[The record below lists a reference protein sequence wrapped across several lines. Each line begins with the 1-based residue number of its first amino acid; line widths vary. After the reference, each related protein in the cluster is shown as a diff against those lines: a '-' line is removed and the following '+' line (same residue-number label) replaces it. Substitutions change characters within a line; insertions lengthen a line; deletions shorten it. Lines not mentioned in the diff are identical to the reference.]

1 MSDRP
6 VDPACECHSMDDT
19 PTPAPSQEL
28 VPFTPAT
35 VPTTLPQRVEDL
47 DPPYSAYPSISL
59 RSTLYPENAPIGL
72 GIRHVR
78 PYAHFIFEKW
88 HLWSAYDYYALY
100 LDDLLNAVASDIVLD
115 DLPRYDLF
123 VPEEHV
129 PEGEVSMYGR
139 VLRAGTFQEST
150 SPLQTRLI
158 KTSRPGG
165 TDRDPGSAWHT
176 GLVMTVEGLPEGSSI
191 DRLIAGAG
199 VWCLIELY
207 EHIRQNDRIELS
219 WDGVIV
225 THIVS
230 PAEAA
235 GSGPI
240 RIFVSE
246 AIILQGGLLGTL
258 TLRFRVQDVVE
269 NFSGEKYQYSKS
281 YFLVSEL
288 DPSLLGAPIFLVDGE
303 EFSQIDFDTQS
314 NSIFDV
320 LVLTP
325 RQFPAPTPR
334 HQIFVSLFATL
345 VDGSTQ
351 LFPLPAATDNN
362 LGFTTVSVDREI
374 IEQLVGGSFRVS
386 FIWQKANGDFLGQS
400 GSVTITVIGTPVSMP
415 GVTINPIELG
425 LIDPDHDIDVTLP
438 FYEPHNPDWLETLYI
453 EQRVPGGGGE
463 TYVESQLAG
472 PQGGSRHV
480 SKEELQRFNGRGII
494 YFYYVVTDGKN
505 TRKSVEVGAQVG
517 ERVAELPPPQ
527 LQGTEGNNINPA
539 HIAGPTV
546 LLTLPYLGAREGDV
560 YHWSCIGSALGGSA
574 NDTILVNAATEGV
587 ALTFPVTRAILDF
600 NLNGSLRISY
610 SLERKGP
617 PRQIL
622 RSEVLNLSVG
632 VGVVLDRPEVAE
644 AQRFPDRLDPLAALS
659 GATVVVKFRPM
670 HASDRIFIDWLSPDG
685 HGSYAT
691 EVQGN
696 PATHEVSVP
705 IPREVIAKGIREDGN
720 RISVQYHFFRGAI
733 PYESDVLSLELLPL
747 TGLPTPTLDGIGDS
761 MVLQLSLLTDATR
774 TRISVWNFIAA
785 NQRMWMT
792 YEGTFDD
799 GTPFIEHTYTAN
811 LVTETGVVNG
821 ISPPAPVDKLRRLK
835 DGSRLTIRFWV
846 SLSESFSKDQAV
858 LFGVR
863 EHIVQAIPS
872 TLPAPAFANLVAPT
886 LSIYPLDYENT
897 ASVTVAYDGMNGTH
911 RIHLQW
917 IYPDS
922 SMATIP
928 AKDGLDGGRVD
939 FAISQKILADSV
951 GKTIE
956 LRYIAVINGD
966 AVDSFVQTLT
976 VQPLRESDLPR
987 PLINGI
993 AHNGTLDLNTFTGN
1007 ATASLAK
1014 WRLSAQGQR
1023 VWLRC
1028 SSVGVD
1034 DLAVLDGVAITSAEA
1049 ANGLVN
1055 KAVLR
1060 SWLAALPDNRQI
1072 TVTCRVSFDGSAVE
1086 ATAQEFPTSTYIVR
1100 SALGD
1105 LRLPVLL
1112 QASGSG
1118 ASVTLAPLSALNG
1131 GTVRVSYTGMLTTDS
1146 IRVIMVGN
1154 GAAGSPVLP
1163 AKGGST
1169 SGSVDFPIP
1178 ASAIAANIGNSNR
1191 IFTLRYEVTR
1201 GSETKPSGTVTVTVT
1216 PIPAA
1221 NLPRAVIHNIPTGG
1235 TLDLNTFAGNAWAA
1249 LGRWP
1254 FIAGGQRVWIIC
1266 SSAGVA
1272 DLYVLNGV
1280 AITAAEAANGLA
1292 NITVLR
1298 TWLESVPN
1306 NQQIQVKSQVT
1317 LNGSLSP
1324 GDVITLP
1331 TTTYTL
1337 VNYPPLSIDQT
1348 TMNLNGFAI
1357 IAFWGQPAGDYS
1369 GNNQTRVASGGRPPY
1384 SYSSRN
1390 PAVASVTAAGKVRGV
1405 VNGSTTI
1412 DVKDQGGH
1420 TVSYNVTVSNVYYLR
1435 QYASGVNYSQAI
1447 AWRDSLPGGRA
1458 MSFYGGIDEMVKA
1471 YGPVTTWP
1479 VPADGEYW
1487 LCLETDCNAAN
1498 RALWRRA
1505 WNDVGCA
1512 TQGTVRWAWCLQSS

>member
-1 MSDRP
+1 
-6 VDPACECHSMDDT
+6 
-19 PTPAPSQEL
+19 
-28 VPFTPAT
+28 
-35 VPTTLPQRVEDL
+35 
-47 DPPYSAYPSISL
+47 
-59 RSTLYPENAPIGL
+59 
-72 GIRHVR
+72 
-78 PYAHFIFEKW
+78 
-88 HLWSAYDYYALY
+88 
-100 LDDLLNAVASDIVLD
+100 
-115 DLPRYDLF
+115 
-123 VPEEHV
+123 
-129 PEGEVSMYGR
+129 
-139 VLRAGTFQEST
+139 
-150 SPLQTRLI
+150 
-158 KTSRPGG
+158 
-165 TDRDPGSAWHT
+165 
-176 GLVMTVEGLPEGSSI
+176 
-191 DRLIAGAG
+191 
-199 VWCLIELY
+199 
-207 EHIRQNDRIELS
+207 
-219 WDGVIV
+219 
-225 THIVS
+225 
-230 PAEAA
+230 
-235 GSGPI
+235 
-240 RIFVSE
+240 
-246 AIILQGGLLGTL
+246 
-258 TLRFRVQDVVE
+258 
-269 NFSGEKYQYSKS
+269 
-281 YFLVSEL
+281 
-288 DPSLLGAPIFLVDGE
+288 
-303 EFSQIDFDTQS
+303 
-314 NSIFDV
+314 
-320 LVLTP
+320 
-325 RQFPAPTPR
+325 
-334 HQIFVSLFATL
+334 
-345 VDGSTQ
+345 
-351 LFPLPAATDNN
+351 
-362 LGFTTVSVDREI
+362 
-374 IEQLVGGSFRVS
+374 
-386 FIWQKANGDFLGQS
+386 
-400 GSVTITVIGTPVSMP
+400 
-415 GVTINPIELG
+415 
-425 LIDPDHDIDVTLP
+425 
-438 FYEPHNPDWLETLYI
+438 
-453 EQRVPGGGGE
+453 
-463 TYVESQLAG
+463 
-472 PQGGSRHV
+472 
-480 SKEELQRFNGRGII
+480 
-494 YFYYVVTDGKN
+494 
-505 TRKSVEVGAQVG
+505 
-517 ERVAELPPPQ
+517 
-527 LQGTEGNNINPA
+527 
-539 HIAGPTV
+539 
-546 LLTLPYLGAREGDV
+546 
-560 YHWSCIGSALGGSA
+560 
-574 NDTILVNAATEGV
+574 
-587 ALTFPVTRAILDF
+587 
-600 NLNGSLRISY
+600 
-610 SLERKGP
+610 
-617 PRQIL
+617 
-622 RSEVLNLSVG
+622 
-632 VGVVLDRPEVAE
+632 
-644 AQRFPDRLDPLAALS
+644 
-659 GATVVVKFRPM
+659 
-670 HASDRIFIDWLSPDG
+670 
-685 HGSYAT
+685 
-691 EVQGN
+691 
-696 PATHEVSVP
+696 
-705 IPREVIAKGIREDGN
+705 
-720 RISVQYHFFRGAI
+720 
-733 PYESDVLSLELLPL
+733 
-747 TGLPTPTLDGIGDS
+747 
-761 MVLQLSLLTDATR
+761 
-774 TRISVWNFIAA
+774 
-785 NQRMWMT
+785 
-792 YEGTFDD
+792 
-799 GTPFIEHTYTAN
+799 
-811 LVTETGVVNG
+811 
-821 ISPPAPVDKLRRLK
+821 VDKLRRLK

-846 SLSESFSKDQAV
+846 SLSESLSKDQAV

-897 ASVTVAYDGMNGTH
+897 ASVTVDYDGMNGTH

-917 IYPDS
+917 IYPDG
-922 SMATIP
+922 SMATIA

-951 GKTIE
+951 GKTIT

-966 AVDSFVQTLT
+966 EVDSFVQTLT

-1034 DLAVLDGVAITSAEA
+1034 DLPVLDGVAITSAEA

-1072 TVTCRVSFDGSAVE
+1072 TVTCNVSFDGSAVE
-1086 ATAQEFPTSTYIVR
+1086 ATAQEFPASTYIVR

-1280 AITAAEAANGLA
+1280 AITDTEAAYGLT
-1292 NITVLR
+1292 NKTVVR
-1298 TWLESVPN
+1298 SWLESVPN
-1306 NQQIQVKSQVT
+1306 NQQIQVRSQVT

-1369 GNNQTRVASGGRPPY
+1369 GNNQTRVATGGRPPY
-1384 SYSSRN
+1384 TYSSRN
-1390 PAVASVTAAGKVRGV
+1390 SAVASVTAAGKVRGV
-1405 VNGSTTI
+1405 ANGSTTI
-1412 DVKDQGGH
+1412 DVRDQAGS

-1435 QYASGVNYSQAI
+1435 EYSSGVNYAQAI
-1447 AWRDSLPGGRA
+1447 AWRNSLPGGRA

-1479 VPADGEYW
+1479 IPTDGEYW
-1487 LCLETDCNAAN
+1487 LCLETGCNEPN

-1505 WNDVGCA
+1505 RNDVGCA